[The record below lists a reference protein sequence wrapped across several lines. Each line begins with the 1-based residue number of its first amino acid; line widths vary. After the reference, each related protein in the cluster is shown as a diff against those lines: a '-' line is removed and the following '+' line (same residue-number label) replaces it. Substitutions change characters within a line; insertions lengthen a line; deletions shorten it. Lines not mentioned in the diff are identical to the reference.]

1 MTIPSS
7 TYRLQ
12 VNRRF
17 TLDDAARVVGYLS
30 ELGRRGGVP
39 VTDTAVDDRF

>member
-12 VNRRF
+12 VNRNF
-17 TLDDAARVVGYLS
+17 TLDDATELIGYLS
-30 ELGRRGGVP
+30 ELGVGVSP
-39 VTDTAVDDRF
+39 LTDTAVDDRF